1 MKGICFANFGD
12 PVNIL
17 RKLSVCMRSHYARAL
32 LALTSIGFAVLTGCT
47 SLTTNP
53 FSRYTVVAYKP
64 RNPDAVRVKVS
75 LQNRMVY
82 VMEGNRA
89 LLVTPTTIGKAG
101 APTPTGSFHV
111 TDKIRKKRS
120 ATYGFWVSGND
131 VRPGTS
137 DRAPGPGSHYVGYPM
152 AYWVEFRPAYGFHQ
166 GPVWPIPHS
175 HGCLRLHPQAAPK
188 FFALVRIGTPVYIA
202 QRQPEDETIGKN
214 APRPGDYVN
223 PDPPGPFMVSDAVF
237 APLPGPLLQDQ

>member
-1 MKGICFANFGD
+1 MKTEE
-12 PVNIL
+12 P
-17 RKLSVCMRSHYARAL
+17 LSATVEEYLETIYNMSAEDEVVIGAR
-32 LALTSIGFAVLTGCT
+32 LAEKFRVSAPTVTEMLKRLVRDGYITMDQRRVVQLTEEGYEAAC
-47 SLTTNP
+47 
-53 FSRYTVVAYKP
+53 
-64 RNPDAVRVKVS
+64 
-75 LQNRMVY
+75 MVY
-82 VMEGNRA
+82 VMEGNRP

-111 TDKIRKKRS
+111 SDKIRKKRS
-120 ATYGFWVSGND
+120 ATYGFWVNGND

-137 DRAPGPGSHYVGYPM
+137 DHAPGAGYHYVGYPM
-152 AYWVEFRPAYGFHQ
+152 AYWVEFKPAYGFHQ

-202 QRQPEDETIGKN
+202 QTQPEDQTVGKE
-214 APRPGDYVN
+214 APRPRDYVD

-237 APLPGPLLQDQ
+237 APLPGPLLRDQ

>member
-1 MKGICFANFGD
+1 
-12 PVNIL
+12 
-17 RKLSVCMRSHYARAL
+17 MRSHYVRAL
-32 LALTSIGFAVLTGCT
+32 ICGTGIAFALLTGCT
-47 SLTTNP
+47 TLTTTLNLKH
-53 FSRYTVVAYKP
+53 YQVVAYKP

-82 VMEGNRA
+82 VMEGNRP

-101 APTPTGSFHV
+101 AVTPTGTYHV
-111 TDKIRKKRS
+111 SDKIRRKRS
-120 ATYGFWVSGND
+120 ATYGFWASGND

-137 DRAPGPGSHYVGYPM
+137 DHAPGGGYHYVGYPM
-152 AYWVEFRPAYGFHQ
+152 AYWVEFKPAYGFHQ

-188 FFALVRIGTPVYIA
+188 FFALVRMGTPVNIE
-202 QRQPEDETIGKN
+202 QTQPEDQTIGKN
-214 APRPGDYVN
+214 VPRPGDYVD
-223 PDPPGPFMVSDAVF
+223 PDPPGAYMISDAVF